1 VAAGDIVPVPGA
13 QFEETL
19 AAASPDV
26 LRAMIREFAQRMMDA
41 DVEVA
46 CNAGYGEVTPDRVNS
61 RNGYRR
67 REWDTRA
74 GTIEL
79 AIPKLRAGSYF
90 PSFLEHRR
98 RAERALASVVATSY
112 LLGVSTRRVEKLAAS
127 LGVVGLSKSQ
137 VSVMAAELDEMV
149 DGFRNRPLD
158 RGPYTFVWIDALTQK
173 VREGGRTV
181 NVHCLIATGVNAD
194 GKREILGLD
203 VTSSED
209 GAGWL
214 AFLRG
219 LVARGLSGV
228 ALVISDDHAG
238 LVNAIAAVLP
248 GASWQRCRA
257 HYSRNLATRVP
268 KSAQP
273 WVSTLVR
280 TIFEQPDAASVRA
293 QHAQVV
299 AALEAKFPAA
309 AEHLDDARD
318 DDRHDDRGEVLLRV
332 AAPDPA
338 HLRDLG
344 RGEDT
349 QREHQPV
356 GVERD
361 GTDVDD
367 AVRRARDVRQHGR
380 AGQAGQADEMHAVR
394 LGRFKTTAAGGRCKR
409 HGGTPRDRLRRHVGP
424 RGHHPRLYVGADARG
439 LSGVPAQQPVEPEGD
454 ESPGARRFVDVHREH
469 HPGQPDE
476 PASRLRRRRRVRH
489 PVHGGAVDGSE
500 ADDPLH
506 RVRRRE

>member
-1 VAAGDIVPVPGA
+1 MRGGHLAILRSGFRATKESEVAAGDIVPVPGA

-19 AAASPDV
+19 ASASPDV

-46 CNAGYGEVTPDRVNS
+46 CNAGYGEVSADRVNS

-79 AIPKLRAGSYF
+79 AIPKLRQGSYF
-90 PSFLEHRR
+90 PGFLEHRR

-137 VSVMAAELDEMV
+137 VSVMAAELDELV
-149 DGFRNRPLD
+149 DSFRNRPLD

-181 NVHCLIATGVNAD
+181 NVHCLIANGVNAD
-194 GKREILGLD
+194 GCREILGID

-219 LVARGLSGV
+219 LAARGLSGV

-248 GASWQRCRA
+248 GAAWQRCRT
-257 HYSRNLATRVP
+257 HYHRNLLTRVP
-268 KSAQP
+268 KTAQP

-293 QHAQVV
+293 QHGQVV
-299 AALEAKFPAA
+299 QALEAKLPAA
-309 AEHLDDARD
+309 AAHLDDARD
-318 DDRHDDRGEVLLRV
+318 DILAFTAFPREVWRQIWSNN
-332 AAPDPA
+332 P
-338 HLRDLG
+338 
-344 RGEDT
+344 
-349 QREHQPV
+349 Q
-356 GVERD
+356 ERLNK
-361 GTDVDD
+361 
-367 AVRRARDVRQHGR
+367 
-380 AGQAGQADEMHAVR
+380 E
-394 LGRFKTTAAGGRCKR
+394 
-409 HGGTPRDRLRRHVGP
+409 
-424 RGHHPRLYVGADARG
+424 
-439 LSGVPAQQPVEPEGD
+439 
-454 ESPGARRFVDVHREH
+454 
-469 HPGQPDE
+469 
-476 PASRLRRRRRVRH
+476 
-489 PVHGGAVDGSE
+489 
-500 ADDPLH
+500 
-506 RVRRRE
+506 VRRRTDVVGIFPGRGAIIRLVGAVLAEQNDEWTESRRYMGLEILAACRRSPQPDMGQNMTSEAGLTIEAIPA